1 MKGMRES
8 CEGACGSRAARG
20 NRGESESKGM
30 KQNETEENIMKKTY
44 LLEGLDCA
52 NCAAEVERNVAKLD
66 NVNSASVN
74 FLTLKMVL
82 DVNED
87 HFDETYKKIV
97 KTVKRLNR
105 TLKSRSLSDA
115 REARR
120 LNLRIACDVSEDEK
134 ENQKIGNRAALFR
147 CGAAASGGPQAL
159 KPGNV
164 SGGLFDRRLSGAI
177 EGASQY
183 QKR

>member
-1 MKGMRES
+1 MAQPKVCAKAG
-8 CEGACGSRAARG
+8 RAARG
-20 NRGESESKGM
+20 ESESESKGM
-30 KQNETEENIMKKTY
+30 KQNETEEIIMKKTY

-97 KTVKRLNR
+97 KTVKK
-105 TLKSRSLSDA
+105 T
-115 REARR
+115 EP
-120 LNLRIACDVSEDEK
+120 DVEIK
-134 ENQKIGNRAALFR
+134 EL
-147 CGAAASGGPQAL
+147 
-159 KPGNV
+159 
-164 SGGLFDRRLSGAI
+164 
-177 EGASQY
+177 
-183 QKR
+183 